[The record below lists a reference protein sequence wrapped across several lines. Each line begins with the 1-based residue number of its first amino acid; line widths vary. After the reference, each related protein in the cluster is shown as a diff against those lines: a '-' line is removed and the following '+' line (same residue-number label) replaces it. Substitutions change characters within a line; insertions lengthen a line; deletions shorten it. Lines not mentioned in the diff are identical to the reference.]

1 MSGIV
6 GSRFNIRGSGLVGS
20 LGTDGQV
27 FTSAGAG
34 KSAVFEAAAAG
45 GKVGQVVQ
53 GEYSTHFTT
62 TSNSYVDVGLS
73 GAITPAATSSK
84 ILVMV
89 YIQTVYSGGALD
101 SGVVLH
107 LARDIDSGGYGTVA
121 DDYWGQAYM
130 AVTVDQGHDTENAGS
145 HGNTAIYLDSP
156 NTTGACTYKV
166 QGSAIWGGSGT
177 FNHNSRSTITLMEI
191 LA

>member
-1 MSGIV
+1 
-6 GSRFNIRGSGLVGS
+6 
-20 LGTDGQV
+20 
-27 FTSAGAG
+27 
-34 KSAVFEAAAAG
+34 G

-53 GEYSTHFTT
+53 GEYSTHFVT
-62 TSNSYVDVGLS
+62 TSSSYVDVGLS
-73 GAITPAATSSK
+73 GAITPVATSSK

-156 NTTGACTYKV
+156 NTTGVCTYKV
-166 QGSAIWGGSGT
+166 QGSAIWGGLGT